1 MLIAAP
7 QIARLVQ
14 RPARWAQRRVIDGSF
29 GPIIARRGR
38 ALLVDLAAV
47 EARVGIN
54 FSPSQ
59 LAAVGLRIPMIENCI
74 EDDVPDV
81 DGYKTITHGKHQVAY
96 RADCGRDV
104 ALKALRRVVERE
116 AEPEES
122 A

>member
-1 MLIAAP
+1 MLITGP
-7 QIARLVQ
+7 TIARLVQ
-14 RPARWAQRRVIDGSF
+14 RPRRWAYRRVTDGSF

-74 EDDVPDV
+74 EDDVPDA
-81 DGYKTITHGKHQVAY
+81 DGYKTITYGDYQVAY
-96 RADCGRDV
+96 RAACGRDV
-104 ALKALRRVVERE
+104 ALKALRRVVARE
-116 AEPEES
+116 AELEEI
-122 A
+122 